1 MKRFPS
7 VFLGLAIVLA
17 ATFAAGRSPLPPLPA
32 LPDKGVSEI
41 DSLLRR
47 AVDQGT
53 IPGVVAIVANK
64 DRILYQGAFGLM
76 DVGQKKPMQKDSI
89 FRMASMTKPVTSV
102 AIMMLKEEGK
112 LSLDDPVS
120 KYLPSFKDREVIV
133 NFNPADAT
141 YTTRKAAREILI
153 RHLLTNTSGLAY
165 AFSNDTS
172 NRLQQ
177 KTRQPE
183 QEFPLLYDPGT
194 RWTYSSSTRVLGQVV
209 EKITGMGLDKFFEQ
223 RIFGPLE
230 MPDTAYSVPA
240 ARANRVV
247 TWHQRT
253 GGKDGKLT
261 ETPNPEKLEAPVFGD
276 GGLFS
281 TTGDYIKFLQMF
293 LNDGKFNGATLLS
306 KDSIQAMTKN
316 EIGSV
321 IVQTQQTT
329 NPLRSENFPIGA
341 GRDKFGFGFQIAT
354 SNKENRNLRMPG
366 SYTWAGIYNTHFW
379 VDPKR
384 QIAAVILMQ
393 VLPFYDDGCMKV
405 YQDFE
410 AAIGRN
416 LK

>member
-7 VFLGLAIVLA
+7 VFLALAIA
-17 ATFAAGRSPLPPLPA
+17 AAAVSAQAQNA
-32 LPDKGVSEI
+32 LPKLSEKGASEI
-41 DSLLRR
+41 DALLRS
-47 AVDQGT
+47 AVQQGT
-53 IPGVVAIVANK
+53 LPGVVAIVANK
-64 DRILYQGAFGLM
+64 DGILYHGAFGLA
-76 DVGQKKPMQKDSI
+76 DVDKQKPMQKDSI

-120 KYLPSFKDREVIV
+120 KYLPAFKDREVIA

-141 YTTRKAAREILI
+141 YTTRKAANEVLI

-165 AFSNDTS
+165 AFSNDTVD
-172 NRLQQ
+172 RLQK
-177 KTRQPE
+177 KTGLQAE
-183 QEFPLLYDPGT
+183 ELPLLYDPGT
-194 RWTYSSSTRVLGQVV
+194 KWTYSGSTKVLGRVV
-209 EKITGMGLDKFFEQ
+209 EKITGEGLEKFFAQ

-230 MPDTAYSVPA
+230 LQDTAYSVPA
-240 ARANRVV
+240 AKNPRVV
-247 TWHQRT
+247 TWHQREN
-253 GGKDGKLT
+253 GKLT
-261 ETPNPEKLEAPVFGD
+261 ETPNPEKLEAPVAGD

-281 TTGDYIKFLQMF
+281 TTSDYIKFLQMF
-293 LNDGKFNGATLLS
+293 LNNGQSRGATLLH
-306 KDSIQAMTKN
+306 KDSIRAMTRSETGN
-316 EIGSV
+316 V
-321 IVQTQQTT
+321 IVQTQKTT
-329 NPLRSENFPIGA
+329 GPLRSEDFPVGA
-341 GRDKFGFGFQIAT
+341 GRDHFGFGFQITA
-354 SNKENRNLRMPG
+354 SNKENPNLRAPG
-366 SYTWAGIYNTHFW
+366 SFTWAGIYNTHFW